1 MLRTGKRYT
10 KLYRVSGYFKDHKV
24 VRYFTD
30 QYDAIEFKDIVDAH
44 YPLKVTYEKGVYP
57 VRTFIVN
64 CWNSIMDHNMNPLRN
79 IPDLNTRH
87 MVMQVLAW
95 MWCITFAII
104 VGSWSAF
111 GISAVAHIVLL
122 GAIAITVA
130 TFETAKRRPESF
142 SFRAGY
148 HSADRA
154 RQNMWINGQKI
165 KLDPDD
171 PGGEHE

>member
-1 MLRTGKRYT
+1 MYKVTA
-10 KLYRVSGYFKDHKV
+10 YFRDKKISQIFYDV
-24 VRYFTD
+24 
-30 QYDAIEFKDIVDAH
+30 YDAIDFRDVMDAN
-44 YPLKVTYEKGVYP
+44 YPKKVTFEKEFSMREWVY
-57 VRTFIVN
+57 N
-64 CWNSIMDHNMNPLRN
+64 CWNSVMDDQRNPLSA
-79 IPDLNTRH
+79 IPDFGTRH
-87 MVMQVLAW
+87 MIMQVLAW

-142 SFRAGY
+142 SFSAGY

-165 KLDPDD
+165 KLEPDD